1 MLDSKRPVSHFISPE
16 VCLEVQ
22 TERLDTNIDR
32 HLTELFLDA
41 VREALRPYY
50 SPVIPIFSFRSAA
63 VTA

>member
-41 VREALRPYY
+41 VREALRPY
-50 SPVIPIFSFRSAA
+50 
-63 VTA
+63 